1 MEIGARSSGGI
12 ITISVSTGGVGY
24 TSAPTVAFSGG
35 GGTGASAVAQM
46 AGTVVNSVAVINSG
60 TGYTSAPVVTFSHT
74 AATTGGCTGAAATA
88 YAYATSLRPMTFF
101 KGRFNDLYGVDGM
114 GRGIRWDGDSAAVE
128 KIGINKPA
136 VGPAIT
142 ASSSADGNYI
152 SGIQIVA
159 SGAGYQSAPAVALSG
174 GTPATPATAAATV
187 SNGRVSAIKVTNQG
201 KGYQSAPSVTIS
213 GGIGTGAAFGVG
225 VLGRVDGLTLTSQ
238 GTGYTSN
245 ATTSPSVLFSSS
257 QGLTQALATVSVTT
271 DGRISSVFLTGG
283 GTGATTGVTASIVGG
298 GGTGAGLDVK
308 MAYRVASVTA
318 TSAGAGYMS
327 APVITF
333 RPAADDPFGS
343 GAAATAFVN
352 STGGVTGATV
362 YAGGSYSLPPTALI
376 VDTQATATA
385 TLTSNSKGKYSCC
398 FRYLD
403 DTPEAAGGP
412 IPSSISHLTEVDVG
426 DAASGFAWT
435 YSHAGTDDRVSAM
448 ELWRTTSDQSIILF
462 RVATIQRA
470 DAAFTAGYS
479 ESLTDKDLQDTK
491 RPGYGLMPVTLPSG
505 QINARRFDPPP
516 GNLAVGVMFQDRA
529 WYAVDTTGRSP
540 NSLFYSEIDEP
551 ESVPL
556 ANELVVQ
563 ENTATPDQVVALIP
577 LGSFLLIAQ
586 RAHLYKLT
594 YVAQP
599 VLDASLTLA
608 GYRGILNSQ
617 CWDAMGG
624 VAFIVDS
631 NGMYAF
637 DGNSEDAISVPVDN
651 LWRDGSIDFSK
662 ASQFHVRADFATKTI
677 RFYYCTASD
686 SAPTRALCFCVAT
699 KAWWEEQYGYAVT
712 ATSPVVTG
720 GKYGQISATGG
731 GILVKEG
738 GLQDLSSTP
747 VPYLFRSGPAA
758 LADED
763 GGRSVSIVY
772 RPTENTSNLQVR
784 LHYNNSSDPRA
795 NAIATD
801 RGSGF
806 TTATGATAAVL
817 DMKKSR
823 SALGDSNGFAR
834 AYYSGRNDPRSAGG
848 DRHMAVAIAG
858 TQAGTT
864 PADAVVIYGLAVEG
878 AK

>member
-1 MEIGARSSGGI
+1 MEIGSRSSGGI
-12 ITISVSTGGVGY
+12 ITISVSTGGAGY
-24 TSAPTVAFSGG
+24 TSAPTVSLGG
-35 GGTGASAVAQM
+35 GGASAVAQM
-46 AGTVVNSVAVINSG
+46 AGTVVSAVAVVNPGSG
-60 TGYTSAPVVTFSHT
+60 YSSPFAVTFS
-74 AATTGGCTGAAATA
+74 GGGGSGAAATA
-88 YAYATSLRPMTFF
+88 YAHAGSLRPMTFF

-136 VGPAIT
+136 VGPAMT
-142 ASSSADGNYI
+142 AVTAASGNYI

-159 SGAGYQSAPAVALSG
+159 AGVGYQTVPTVKISG
-174 GTPATPATAAATV
+174 GTPETPATAAATV
-187 SNGRVSAIKVTNQG
+187 SNGRVSSIKVTNPG
-201 KGYQSAPSVTIS
+201 TKYQSAPSVTIA
-213 GGIGTGAAFGVG
+213 GGIGTGASFGVS
-225 VLGRVDGLTLTSQ
+225 VIGRVGEVSLTSQ

-245 ATTSPSVLFSSS
+245 AATSPTVVFSSA
-257 QGLTQALATVSVTT
+257 QGLTQALATVSV
-271 DGRISSVFLTGG
+271 DRNGRISSVFLASG

-298 GGTGAGLDVK
+298 GGIGASLSVQ
-308 MAYRVASVTA
+308 MAYRVSSVTA
-318 TSAGAGYMS
+318 VSAGTGYMA

-333 RPAADDPFGS
+333 RPAANDPTGS
-343 GAAATAFVN
+343 LDTVAAAATALVN

-362 YAGGSYSLPPTALI
+362 YAGGNYGLPPIALI

-385 TLTSNSKGKYSCC
+385 TLTSNSRGKYFCC

-412 IPSSISHLTEVDVG
+412 IPSSISHLTEVDAG
-426 DAASGFAWT
+426 EAASGFTWT
-435 YSHAGTDDRVSAM
+435 CSHAGIDDRVSAM

-462 RVATIQRA
+462 RVATIQRT
-470 DAAFTAGYS
+470 DAEFTTSYS
-479 ESLTDKDLQDTK
+479 ETLTDKDLQDTK
-491 RPGYGLMPVTLPSG
+491 RSGYGLMPVTLPSG

-586 RAHLYKLT
+586 RTHLYKLT

-608 GYRGILNSQ
+608 GYRGILNNQ

-637 DGNSEDAISVPVDN
+637 DGNSEESISVPVDN
-651 LWRDGSIDFSK
+651 LWRDGTIDFSK
-662 ASQFHVRADFATKTI
+662 ASQFHVSADFATKTI

-686 SAPTRALCFCVAT
+686 SAPTRALCYCVAT
-699 KAWWEEQYGYAVT
+699 KAWWEEQYSYAVT

-720 GKYGQISATGG
+720 GKYGQIYATGG
-731 GILVKEG
+731 GSFVKEG
-738 GLQDLSSTP
+738 GLQDPSSTP

-763 GGRSVSIVY
+763 GSRSVSIVY
-772 RPTENTSNLQVR
+772 RPTTNTSDLQVR

-817 DMKKSR
+817 DMKKTR
-823 SALGDSNGFAR
+823 SSLGDSNGFAR

-864 PADAVVIYGLAVEG
+864 PADAVVIYGIAVEG